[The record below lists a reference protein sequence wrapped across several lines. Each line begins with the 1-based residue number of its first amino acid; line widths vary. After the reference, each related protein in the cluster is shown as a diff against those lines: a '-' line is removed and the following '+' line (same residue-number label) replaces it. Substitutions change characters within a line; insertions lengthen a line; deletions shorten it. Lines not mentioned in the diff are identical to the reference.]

1 MSKDSLV
8 LGIMQPYLFPYIG
21 YFQLIKT
28 CDEFIIY
35 DDVQYIKS
43 GWVNRNRIIQQNE
56 IKYFT
61 LPVKRAP
68 INTQINNYFYADD
81 FSKNKSKIL
90 RQIEA
95 SYKKSLF
102 FSDVFKL
109 IQECFESSNNN
120 ISEFNT
126 QAIKLCCNYLSINT
140 PILLSSELT
149 LNEGITGQDRVIHMN
164 KTMNSTH
171 YINPI
176 GGKDL
181 YSHDEFEKNDIKL
194 NFLKTN
200 NIEYPQFI
208 NEHQSFLSII
218 DVMMFNSQEQI
229 QLLLSKYDLVD

>member
-1 MSKDSLV
+1 MSKGSLV
-8 LGIMQPYLFPYIG
+8 LGLMQPYLFPYIG
-21 YFQLIKT
+21 YFQLIYS
-28 CDEFIIY
+28 CDKFIIY

-68 INTQINNYFYADD
+68 VNTQINNYFYADV

-90 RQIEA
+90 RQIES
-95 SYKKSLF
+95 SYKKSPF
-102 FSDVFKL
+102 FNDVFKL
-109 IQECFESSNNN
+109 IQECFDSSNNN
-120 ISEFNT
+120 ISEFNVLT
-126 QAIKLCCNYLSINT
+126 IKLCCNYLSIDT
-140 PILLSSELT
+140 PIFLSSELT
-149 LNEGITGQDRVIHMN
+149 LNEGITGQERVIYIN
-164 KTMNSTH
+164 KIMNSTH

-181 YSHDEFEKNDIKL
+181 YSHDEFKKHDIKL

-200 NIEYPQFI
+200 NIKYPQFN